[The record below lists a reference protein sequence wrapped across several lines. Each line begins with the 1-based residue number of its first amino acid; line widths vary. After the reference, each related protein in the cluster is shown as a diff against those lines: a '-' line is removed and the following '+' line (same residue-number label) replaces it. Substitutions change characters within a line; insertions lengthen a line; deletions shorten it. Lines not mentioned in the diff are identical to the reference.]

1 MRYLLTQGEVV
12 TVQADDAI
20 GSLSLIS
27 GEIWLTRSSDTRDYC
42 LHEGARLAVLRGET
56 LFIEALTPATL
67 TVNCRERRA
76 GLHITTAWPHTSPRP
91 A

>member
-12 TVQADDAI
+12 TLQADDAI
-20 GSLSLIS
+20 ESLSLVA
-27 GEIWLTRSSDTRDYC
+27 GAIWLTRSSDTRDYC
-42 LHEGARLAVLRGET
+42 LHQATRLAVVRGET
-56 LFIEALTPATL
+56 LIIEALTPATL

-76 GLHITTAWPHTSPRP
+76 AVHITTAWPHTSPRT